1 MNKIDE
7 IDEIL
12 LNPDIGY
19 RIQQLKLYRGKYTT
33 PNTSVNKSDWEPTLH
48 EIITDKKKYPDSNVI
63 TKKGKRVYS
72 ATTGRE
78 TETDPETESVKANRI
93 SLPLEQDQINIHTAF
108 TVGTEPSLT
117 CETNNDEEK
126 NLLSALK
133 YTMKKNFI
141 KYVNKK
147 EVRSW
152 LSEQEVA
159 EYWYATPDTD
169 GFWSKLW
176 NKLKSVIG
184 VRSLN
189 RPKCVIWSPFR
200 GDSLYPIMDGDDMIG
215 FMREYKVKNT
225 DNSEI
230 ECYMLITE
238 NSVYTWKLVGGSWTE
253 DVFKHGFSKIP
264 VIYMWRSEN
273 LCAGVRNIRIRIEKL
288 LSQYADCIDY
298 HFFPYL
304 VLFGQIE
311 NFQGKAKNHIIQ
323 MIGHDAKAQYLTWD
337 QVPDTVKFEV
347 NTLLDLYYSLTNT
360 PRISFE
366 NLKNMNNAVSGVAFK
381 FYFMGA
387 HMAVENHAEEIG
399 PFLQRRI
406 NFLVTS
412 LGEMNANLYKASQ
425 TIDVSTDII
434 PYMIDNISDKVST
447 AVLASGSPI
456 WDKKT
461 GIAFAGNI
469 DKVDEVYK
477 ALMDEQ
483 KENAAQKSTV
493 KQPPD
498 NIKK

>member
-1 MNKIDE
+1 MNK

-19 RIQQLKLYRGKYTT
+19 RISQLKLYRGKYKVPDT
-33 PNTSVNKSDWEPTLH
+33 VKNKSDWEPTLH

-63 TKKGKRVYS
+63 TKKGKTVFS
-72 ATTGRE
+72 ATTGVE
-78 TETDPETESVKANRI
+78 TVTDPETDRVEANRI

-108 TVGTEPSLT
+108 TVGTEPSIT
-117 CETNNDEEK
+117 CETDDDGEK

-133 YTMKKNFI
+133 YTLKKNFV

-159 EYWYATPDTD
+159 EYWYATSDTD

-176 NKLKSVIG
+176 RKLKSVAG
-184 VRSLN
+184 VKSLN

-200 GDSLYPIMDGDDMIG
+200 GDTLYPIMDNDDMIG
-215 FMREYKVKNT
+215 FLRGYKVKNT

-230 ECYMLITE
+230 YCYMLVTDS
-238 NSVYTWKLVGGSWTE
+238 SVYTWKLIGGSWTE

-264 VIYMWRSEN
+264 IIYMWRPEN
-273 LCAGVRNIRIRIEKL
+273 LCAKVRNIRIRIEKI

-304 VLFGQIE
+304 LLFGQIE

-323 MIGHDAKAQYLTWD
+323 MMGQNASAQYLTWN

-366 NLKNMNNAVSGVAFK
+366 QLKAMTAVSGVAFK

-387 HMAVENHAEEIG
+387 HMAVENHAEEVG

-406 NFLVTS
+406 NFLVTA
-412 LGEMNANLYKASQ
+412 LGEMNAELSKPSQ
-425 TIDVSTDII
+425 TIDVETSII
-434 PYMIDNISDKVST
+434 PYMIDNISDKVKT
-447 AVLASGSPI
+447 AVLAAGAPI

-461 GIAFAGNI
+461 GIAFVGNI
-469 DKVDEVYK
+469 DKVDEVYN
-477 ALMDEQ
+477 ALMEEQ
-483 KENAAQKSTV
+483 KEASDQKNSVTQ
-493 KQPPD
+493 QPTAEL
-498 NIKK
+498 KK